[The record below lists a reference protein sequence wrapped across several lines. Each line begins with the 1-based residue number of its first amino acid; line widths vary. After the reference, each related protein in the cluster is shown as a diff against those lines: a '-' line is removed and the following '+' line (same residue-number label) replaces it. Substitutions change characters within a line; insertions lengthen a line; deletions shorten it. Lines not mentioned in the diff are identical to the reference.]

1 MKEYYKKLFYFSN
14 ENTKDILENRINEIA
29 EIKHCTFSN
38 IIENILLEKLLPEK
52 NEAKNIVMDFYSND
66 SRFNT
71 ISSTLERLF
80 EFNASGIMGQSRYG
94 NFLPVINFCMETL
107 NSNKTAK
114 IEDEFYDI
122 YLKGQLEQ
130 VVAVIEASIRSENNE
145 HQNAYLESQSDLLK
159 KILRIEMNCAISFV
173 KFLLNG
179 NNYKATLVGSLVLL
193 ILLCN
198 HKYSDNYPSLIENLL
213 RLLRM
218 FPQSIRLL
226 WLYYLNL
233 SAITR

>member
-1 MKEYYKKLFYFSN
+1 MKEYFKKLFYFSN

-38 IIENILLEKLLPEK
+38 IIENILLEKLLPEQ
-52 NEAKNIVMDFYSND
+52 NEAKNIVMDFYCND

-107 NSNKTAK
+107 NPNKTAK

-122 YLKGQLEQ
+122 YLKGQVEQ

-159 KILRIEMNCAISFV
+159 KLTGALS
-173 KFLLNG
+173 
-179 NNYKATLVGSLVLL
+179 
-193 ILLCN
+193 
-198 HKYSDNYPSLIENLL
+198 
-213 RLLRM
+213 
-218 FPQSIRLL
+218 
-226 WLYYLNL
+226 LNL
-233 SAITR
+233 SGQSLKMCLSIIRNNWEILKNNTYTYRALASLTYACVFEENPKNRNELCNIICEISSEWE